1 MNRIEND
8 NKSGFDAWFQKYM
21 VLIIGIVLLLA
32 MVASMFMML
41 TIIKKITIL
50 QSMNQY
56 RPMLNGCAK
65 FIEHN
70 YTIPLPM

>member
-1 MNRIEND
+1 MNKLEND

-32 MVASMFMML
+32 TVASMFMML

-56 RPMLNGCAK
+56 RPVLNGCTK
-65 FIEHN
+65 FIEHI
-70 YTIPLPM
+70 YMTLLPM